1 MLQLHKIFFVFCALI
16 IEAQTIFYYLNRGL
30 QLQAEC
36 KTSFTRIKNFLSFT
50 EIVEDCTLSHISE
63 YNRRFKTFVDITNL
77 TCVYKSGFQVLSDI
91 TLHAKDNDLV
101 AVCGSVGSGKSS
113 LLLAILQEIKATS
126 GSCLTR
132 GKIAYVPQVP
142 WVFSGTIRE
151 NIIFYNPF
159 DQKKFEL
166 VIEACALEKDITS
179 FPDGDLT
186 LIGENGVV
194 LSGGQR
200 ARVNLARGVYADADI
215 YLLDDPLSAVDTN
228 VCVQI
233 FENCIVGALKNQ
245 LRILAT
251 HDMQQL
257 KHADHVFLL
266 ENGRVAK
273 QGNYHD
279 EIFSAEMKSSL
290 VIHCP
295 STHLTAYKGNLEV
308 PQQISKTAEMFFPEI
323 TSLEVEEED
332 RNFGRVSWKT
342 YWRYISAVLPRPL
355 VILMIFYL
363 VIATGA

>member
-151 NIIFYNPF
+151 NIIFYNTF

-166 VIEACALEKDITS
+166 VIEACALEKDVAS
-179 FPDGDLT
+179 FPDRDLT

-200 ARVNLARGVYADADI
+200 ARVNLARAVYADADI
-215 YLLDDPLSAVDTN
+215 YLLDDPLSAVDAN
-228 VCVQI
+228 VRVEI
-233 FENCIVGALKNQ
+233 FEKCIVGVLKNR
-245 LRILAT
+245 LRVLAT
-251 HDMQQL
+251 HDLQHVEL
-257 KHADHVFLL
+257 ADHVILL
-266 ENGRVAK
+266 DKGCVAK
-273 QGNYHD
+273 QGNYRDVIH
-279 EIFSAEMKSSL
+279 SAEMKSSL
-290 VIHCP
+290 VFQSP
-295 STHLTAYKGNLEV
+295 SIRLTAYDENVEV
-308 PQQISKTAEMFFPEI
+308 SQQTSRTENIFPKI
-323 TSLEVEEED
+323 KSLDMAEED
-332 RNFGRVSWKT
+332 RAFGRISWKT
-342 YWRYISAVLPRPL
+342 YWRYISAVLPKPL
-355 VILMIFYL
+355 VVLLIFYF
-363 VIATGA
+363 ISATGG